1 MDLPETLDW
10 NNFKG
15 LFQTLSLEPNQWTI
29 KMKPIDLNHENH
41 GNFI

>member
-15 LFQTLSLEPNQWTI
+15 LFQTLSLQATFTGHQWWTEP
-29 KMKPIDLNHENH
+29 MNH
-41 GNFI
+41 